1 MLNKSVI
8 LTTKRLDM
16 TLFVES
22 YHTRDSS
29 SLSNHSLHSFS
40 LSSTLLLASHSFQC
54 GHICDVTNLNN
65 KDNFLPIIIIILF
78 FYFFIF
84 FIFFFTFTSQLPSI
98 QTPPL
103 VMQIAWQQAI
113 LFQFFFNSSSFR
125 LKRSGLGY
133 DFIYIYI
140 YGGDEI
146 FFNTPKFKLAIVLNE
161 H

>member
-54 GHICDVTNLNN
+54 GHICDVTHLNN

-103 VMQIAWQQAI
+103 VMQIAWQRAIKIFFIYFYFFYYRVQA
-113 LFQFFFNSSSFR
+113 LGWRGVVSGMYLFFF
-125 LKRSGLGY
+125 
-133 DFIYIYI
+133 
-140 YGGDEI
+140 
-146 FFNTPKFKLAIVLNE
+146 FFCVCVWGRWNLL
-161 H
+161 